1 MNIIEN
7 SSIIQRPSAD
17 VFAYINDFN
26 NDVHWRGGV
35 RSMMQ
40 TTPTVQVGTETD
52 EILHFMGRDYE
63 TLARVTEVAPNSRSV
78 FVSTKGT
85 FPVTGWRQVEAA
97 QGGTRVTMHTEISI
111 GGVMGLFAPLLANAF
126 SRQMRADL
134 ITLKRLLEK

>member
-1 MNIIEN
+1 MPIIEN
-7 SSIIQRPSAD
+7 SILIERPGAD

-35 RSMMQ
+35 RSMTQ
-40 TTPTVQVGTETD
+40 STPMVQVGTETQ

-63 TLARVTEVAPNSRSV
+63 TRARVSEFAPNSKSV
-78 FVSTKGT
+78 FVSTQGT

-97 QGGTRVTMHTEISI
+97 QGGTRVTMHTEIGI
-111 GGVMGLFAPLLANAF
+111 GGLMGLVAPLLANAF

-134 ITLKRLLEK
+134 ITLKRRLEK